1 MLGAFGFF
9 EQFSSFIGGIAAV
22 IPPLAGPMIA
32 DFWIVHRT
40 KYEVKYLDQLPEINI
55 PSVIAASVG
64 IIATLMCTGFPTLGL
79 QPVAFLAQ
87 PWIVPSILGVIVSV
101 VMYLATFY
109 VFKALGIHSGY
120 SKAIENEGV
129 NQETAL
135 TGNEEDNMANVN
147 I

>member
-1 MLGAFGFF
+1 MGFF
-9 EQFSSFIGGIAAV
+9 EQFSLFIGGIAAV

-55 PSVIAASVG
+55 TSVIAAAAG
-64 IIATLMCTGFPTLGL
+64 IIATLMCTGLPTLGW
-79 QPVAFLAQ
+79 QPVALLAQ
-87 PWIVPSILGVIVSV
+87 PWIVPSILGVIVSMV
-101 VMYLATFY
+101 IYLVSFY

-120 SKAIENEGV
+120 SKAIENEGK
-129 NQETAL
+129 NQEPAL
-135 TGNEEDNMANVN
+135 TGDEEDNIARVN